1 MAEENSLKLNS
12 SQTTSSFTE
21 LETTLSTSKEGEESS
36 DKSRSISPEKVLV
49 DDDELDD
56 DNEAEI
62 VSPR

>member
-1 MAEENSLKLNS
+1 MAENSLKLNS
-12 SQTTSSFTE
+12 SQTTALE
-21 LETTLSTSKEGEESS
+21 LETTLSKKEEKSS

-49 DDDELDD
+49 VDEDDDELD

>member
-1 MAEENSLKLNS
+1 MAENSLKLNS
-12 SQTTSSFTE
+12 SQTTALE
-21 LETTLSTSKEGEESS
+21 LETTLSQKEEKSS

-49 DDDELDD
+49 VDEDDDELD